1 VWQEISSEGDDMFIV
16 LWIIVGCGAG
26 FLTGKL
32 VKATGCGAV
41 TDTLT
46 GIAGAMI
53 GGFIMRGF
61 GFSAAGGSLS
71 AILVAVLSAMLLTFV
86 VRMFLARKNA
96 EA

>member
-1 VWQEISSEGDDMFIV
+1 MWQEISSEGDDMFIV

-41 TDTLT
+41 
-46 GIAGAMI
+46 AGAMI

>member
-1 VWQEISSEGDDMFIV
+1 MFIV

-41 TDTLT
+41 TNTLT

-53 GGFIMRGF
+53 GGFIMRGL
-61 GFSAAGGSLS
+61 GFSAGGSLS
-71 AILVAVLSAMLLTFV
+71 AILVAILSAMLLTFV
-86 VRMFLARKNA
+86 VRMFLGRKNT

>member
-1 VWQEISSEGDDMFIV
+1 MFIV

-41 TDTLT
+41 TNTLT

-53 GGFIMRGF
+53 GGFIMRRL
-61 GFSAAGGSLS
+61 GFSAGGSLS
-71 AILVAVLSAMLLTFV
+71 AILVAILSAMLLTFV
-86 VRMFLARKNA
+86 VRMFLGRKNT